1 MALDAGWHVT
11 CGAGDY
17 PRYVD
22 RVVSMTISLSVRHQR
37 IDSRGQTML
46 ECLVIGDS
54 IAVGIS
60 HFRKEC
66 VSYARTGWTSS
77 QWNKHYFPAFNAQL
91 PTKSLIISL
100 GTNDHQGVNTIA
112 ELNKIRENVKAGT
125 RVFWVLP
132 PKVKPAQREMVGE
145 VAEIWGD
152 SWLSVPETALARDKI
167 HPTSAG
173 YRNLAE
179 EPTRINR
186 VLADISSMK
195 E

>member
-1 MALDAGWHVT
+1 
-11 CGAGDY
+11 
-17 PRYVD
+17 
-22 RVVSMTISLSVRHQR
+22 
-37 IDSRGQTML
+37 
-46 ECLVIGDS
+46 
-54 IAVGIS
+54 
-60 HFRKEC
+60 
-66 VSYARTGWTSS
+66 
-77 QWNKHYFPAFNAQL
+77 
-91 PTKSLIISL
+91 L

-132 PKVKPAQREMVGE
+132 PKVKPSQREMVRE

-179 EPTRINR
+179 EPTRLNR